1 MTQQPWVVGG
11 LATLAGVL
19 VSGVGLA
26 AAHQSLDNARRSH
39 RKTTA
44 RAASGLDGWGG
55 WFLQGFSGLALGLQW
70 MASIGAWLAWAA
82 TGLAFA
88 WIGIRTLG

>member
-11 LATLAGVL
+11 LAILAGVL

-26 AAHQSLDNARRSH
+26 AAHQSLDTARRSS
-39 RKTTA
+39 RKTAA
-44 RAASGLDGWGG
+44 RAASSLEGWGG

-70 MASIGAWLAWAA
+70 VAAVGAWLAWAA
-82 TGLAFA
+82 TGLAFV
-88 WIGIRTLG
+88 WVGFRTFG